1 MFDENL
7 KKRFEISFK
16 DPLIIRGKFVLL
28 EIIYNYLND
37 MILIFI
43 DSKIYQINCETEQV
57 IAIYHNDEI
66 ISSCEVNSFY
76 SYNEKNSK
84 LEQIIIAN
92 KKDSGDIFIFH
103 WKNNFLF
110 LKKYVLPKIKEII
123 PLFNPTILRDLVNNN
138 NENERT
144 IDENILLIESD
155 KLLLY
160 N

>member
-1 MFDENL
+1 
-7 KKRFEISFK
+7 
-16 DPLIIRGKFVLL
+16 
-28 EIIYNYLND
+28 

-92 KKDSGDIFIFH
+92 KKESGEIFIFH

-110 LKKYVLPKIKEII
+110 LNKYVLPKIKEII